1 MEQYN
6 PPLTIGAVMLI
17 KRFNF
22 KSEII
27 DADSLVEKIKEL
39 KKKYP
44 GTTIQVRLGL
54 SWDDWNNES
63 HPITLCVYKEEN

>member
-1 MEQYN
+1 MPQ
-6 PPLTIGAVMLI
+6 LTIGGEMLI
-17 KRFNF
+17 KTFNF

-27 DADSLVEKIKEL
+27 DADFLVEKIKEL

-54 SWDDWNNES
+54 GWDDWNNEL
-63 HPITLCVYKEEN
+63 HPIQLCIYKKEN